1 MGSERPSLPDATRP
15 TWPGLRNH
23 PGGIGCLRSYIRP
36 PYTAMPRELP
46 PLSHLQFLALGV
58 ILSSDEPGRV
68 IRDVVADFGVRR
80 TGAAFYQLMSRL
92 ERDGL
97 IEGWYEPVIVGDQ
110 AVRERRYR
118 ITVAGARA
126 WRQTRS
132 FYETVATAAAQGR
145 LSNA

>member
-1 MGSERPSLPDATRP
+1 
-15 TWPGLRNH
+15 
-23 PGGIGCLRSYIRP
+23 
-36 PYTAMPRELP
+36 MPRELP

-58 ILSSDEPGRV
+58 ILSNDEPGRV
-68 IRDVVADFGVRR
+68 IRDVAADYGVRR
-80 TGAAFYQLMSRL
+80 TGAAFYQLMARL

-97 IEGWYEPVIVGDQ
+97 IAGWYEPVIIGDQ

-118 ITVAGARA
+118 ITAAGSRA

-132 FYETVATAAAQGR
+132 FYETVAAAAAQGS

>member
-1 MGSERPSLPDATRP
+1 
-15 TWPGLRNH
+15 
-23 PGGIGCLRSYIRP
+23 
-36 PYTAMPRELP
+36 MPRELP

-58 ILSSDEPGRV
+58 VLSNDEPGRV
-68 IRDVVADFGVRR
+68 IRDVVADYGVRR
-80 TGAAFYQLMSRL
+80 TGAAFYQLMARL

-118 ITVAGARA
+118 ITAAGSRA
-126 WRQTRS
+126 WKQTRS
-132 FYETVATAAAQGR
+132 FYETVVAAAARGR